1 MNVDLAIRGAL
12 ASLPEIFSD
21 AHFLQALQQHD
32 MTAQDARLA
41 LERAVMEGYVSR
53 APSSVLSKLPKAA
66 AVASPDH
73 LPQP

>member
-12 ASLPEIFSD
+12 ASLPETFSD
-21 AHFLQALQQHD
+21 TQFIQALEHHD
-32 MTAQDARLA
+32 MTAQDALLA
-41 LERAVMEGYVSR
+41 LERALMDGYVER

-66 AVASPDH
+66 AVAAPGS